1 MVDMDIATVAV
12 IKLDEDVVGLKVR
25 ADHGPGVEVAH
36 LVAPVDSNPPTPL
49 KLRHS
54 SGTNFQDLKKYILND
69 KNVYDY
75 NYMTTFIIFIM
86 KEDNFRHSVVT
97 NTCED

>member
-1 MVDMDIATVAV
+1 MRIVLREEPDLVNVDIATVAV

-25 ADHGPGVEVAH
+25 SDHGPGVEVAH

-54 SGTNFQDLKKYILND
+54 AGTNFQDLKKYILND
-69 KNVYDY
+69 KNVY
-75 NYMTTFIIFIM
+75 TIII
-86 KEDNFRHSVVT
+86 T
-97 NTCED
+97 